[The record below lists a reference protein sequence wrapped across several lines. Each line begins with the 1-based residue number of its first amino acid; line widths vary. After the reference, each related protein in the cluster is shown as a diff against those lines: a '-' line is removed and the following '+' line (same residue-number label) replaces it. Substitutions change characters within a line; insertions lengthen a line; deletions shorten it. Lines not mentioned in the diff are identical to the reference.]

1 MGILQPLDDL
11 VPALRLG
18 GRPHD
23 GAVCLKHLCPELDL
37 VLGRLV
43 CPKSGA
49 PPVREPLQS
58 GAFGGCQPAD
68 DVLRLGLVHHRRVLI
83 VPRHQS
89 WGLFFK
95 RLGVSA
101 GGHAVSHR
109 MAVGSVQGKGHILIH
124 AAALGTVLVRPANHG
139 TLQGHHSHT
148 ALVAGGIASVR
159 IQASGSFRFV
169 EAALRI
175 LGFHGVAVLGADAIH
190 FDSQFITPGLA
201 HIAGIQRVRHIGG
214 FPLLSFIGS
223 VGTGTFHER
232 HEHRLV
238 VVAAQR
244 GGLVI
249 LDQRAF
255 AAALTAG
262 ADLQRLR
269 RLHYKGLVVP
279 AHAVG
284 GVDRGRCFQRSG
296 VSGVLAMVLIDRRRH
311 RACAEGGRGFL
322 LIPDAPCLCGMLG
335 TKACRPHHA
344 GRVPMV
350 FRPERCRNIL
360 RHIHAAAALVV

>member
-1 MGILQPLDDL
+1 
-11 VPALRLG
+11 
-18 GRPHD
+18 
-23 GAVCLKHLCPELDL
+23 
-37 VLGRLV
+37 
-43 CPKSGA
+43 
-49 PPVREPLQS
+49 
-58 GAFGGCQPAD
+58 
-68 DVLRLGLVHHRRVLI
+68 
-83 VPRHQS
+83 
-89 WGLFFK
+89 
-95 RLGVSA
+95 
-101 GGHAVSHR
+101 

-124 AAALGTVLVRPANHG
+124 AAAMGTVLVRPADHG
-139 TLQGHHSHT
+139 TLQGHHSHA
-148 ALVAGGIASVR
+148 ALVAGRISAVR

-169 EAALRI
+169 EAALGI
-175 LGFHGVAVLGADAIH
+175 LGFHGVAVLGADAVNL
-190 FDSQFITPGLA
+190 DRQFIAPDLA
-201 HIAGIQRVRHIGG
+201 HIVGVQRVRHIEG
-214 FPLLSFIGS
+214 FPLLTLIGR
-223 VGTGTFHER
+223 VGTCAFHER

-284 GVDRGRCFQRSG
+284 GVDRGSRLQRAG

-311 RACAEGGRGFL
+311 RTGPEGGRGFL
-322 LIPDAPCLCGMLG
+322 LIPDAPGLCGMLG
-335 TKACRPHHA
+335 AESGSSHHA
-344 GRVPMV
+344 GRMPVV
-350 FRPERCRNIL
+350 FRPERCCNVL